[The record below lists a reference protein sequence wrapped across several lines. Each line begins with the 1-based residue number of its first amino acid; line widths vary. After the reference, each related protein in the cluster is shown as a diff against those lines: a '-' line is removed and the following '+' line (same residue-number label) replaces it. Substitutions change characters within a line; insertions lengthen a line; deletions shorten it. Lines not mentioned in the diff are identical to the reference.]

1 VVLEIKNFLNVEA
14 YYMNLIFLKYLLFF
28 LKIYFINIENGILMS
43 FVGYTDKVGKQIA
56 KLNGPFHFSLS
67 WKL

>member
-1 VVLEIKNFLNVEA
+1 
-14 YYMNLIFLKYLLFF
+14 MNLIFLKYLLFF